1 MFSQNGPTTG
11 IFERPPSSEFLT
23 WSDFGICIGPQE
35 LALSWKDALTNLV
48 HAGVRGDFSQSD
60 QIVFAH
66 DRKKAFRLFVSKST
80 VFFDKSQALDIYVI
94 PILRPAEAGDPKTT
108 FLSKGLE
115 AGLRYRS
122 LFLEGT
128 SPFAPVMFRFGE
140 PAEFRRMVNDLLREL
155 RLLLV
160 HSDDANLSERN
171 NLVWLFG
178 PNEQAVKEVLT
189 MIDVWNNQKGQL
201 YDAAEK
207 ILAGPGP
214 SGDQREA
221 FIHVLQ
227 EFCDETRPINTDWLK
242 KVMKTLGNEI
252 CAEPST
258 AGSLSSQKM
267 QTFTASNEPGSASV
281 RSSA

>member
-1 MFSQNGPTTG
+1 
-11 IFERPPSSEFLT
+11 
-23 WSDFGICIGPQE
+23 
-35 LALSWKDALTNLV
+35 
-48 HAGVRGDFSQSD
+48 
-60 QIVFAH
+60 
-66 DRKKAFRLFVSKST
+66 
-80 VFFDKSQALDIYVI
+80 
-94 PILRPAEAGDPKTT
+94 
-108 FLSKGLE
+108 
-115 AGLRYRS
+115 
-122 LFLEGT
+122 
-128 SPFAPVMFRFGE
+128 
-140 PAEFRRMVNDLLREL
+140 
-155 RLLLV
+155 
-160 HSDDANLSERN
+160 LSERN